1 MDTHS
6 ATYARLITR
15 VTDDL
20 AERYSATFTHETVE
34 ELVAQARTELESTT
48 HHPEFVPAL
57 VEHYV
62 RDVLVARAAW
72 QGALHARVPTLLF
85 VCEHNQGRSQMAA
98 ALAEHLGAGHVH
110 VLSAGVHPTGY
121 LNPHVVE
128 ALAERGITL
137 ERAYPSPLRG
147 DVLHA
152 ADVVVRIGCQTTD
165 ESGRRYLDWQVDDP
179 FEQPIEMVR
188 RVRDELEERVRG
200 LLAELEVPMREHVAE
215 PVVGSPLARRRW
227 MPARRPSLL
236 SH

>member
-1 MDTHS
+1 M
-6 ATYARLITR
+6 ATLHPAPAFG
-15 VTDDL
+15 
-20 AERYSATFTHETVE
+20 AERAERRF
-34 ELVAQARTELESTT
+34 
-48 HHPEFVPAL
+48 F
-57 VEHYV
+57 
-62 RDVLVARAAW
+62 
-72 QGALHARVPTLLF
+72 F
-85 VCEHNQGRSQMAA
+85 IMAA
-98 ALAEHLGAGHVH
+98 ALTATPVAFDASHV
-110 VLSAGVHPTGY
+110 A
-121 LNPHVVE
+121 
-128 ALAERGITL
+128 R
-137 ERAYPSPLRG
+137 LREVG
-147 DVLHA
+147 LDDQEISDVLHA

>member
-1 MDTHS
+1 MFIPPWAPAAS
-6 ATYARLITR
+6 AVLITATEPEPRSFGKQVVMGGLLDHLCARL
-15 VTDDL
+15 
-20 AERYSATFTHETVE
+20 
-34 ELVAQARTELESTT
+34 
-48 HHPEFVPAL
+48 
-57 VEHYV
+57 
-62 RDVLVARAAW
+62 
-72 QGALHARVPTLLF
+72 GAD
-85 VCEHNQGRSQMAA
+85 
-98 ALAEHLGAGHVH
+98 HVH

-137 ERAYPSPLRG
+137 ERADPSPLRG

-152 ADVVVRIGCQTTD
+152 ADVVVRIGCRTSD

-179 FEQPIEMVR
+179 LEQPIETVR

-200 LLAELEVPMREHVAE
+200 LLAELEVPTRDHVAQ